1 MSCLYFRS
9 KLRVT
14 FLWANWGMTNAI
26 QPLAN
31 TFAPTGELR
40 VAINVGNPIL
50 ARRHPDTG
58 EPEGVSIDLAN
69 QLAQRLGVP
78 LKLVV
83 FEAASKSVDAL
94 SQDVA
99 DVGFFAIDPTR
110 GETIAFT
117 TPYVLIHGAY
127 MVKQE
132 SPLQSNDEVDQA
144 QHTVVVG
151 KGSAYDLYL
160 SRELKA
166 AELVRSPTSPE
177 VVSFFLEHGHDVAAG
192 VKPQLEAELPKYPN
206 LRMLPGY
213 FMVISQAMGVPK
225 NRGPEAQAFLTQ
237 FVEDM
242 KADGVVAEAMKR
254 HRIEGATLAP
264 LAG

>member
-1 MSCLYFRS
+1 
-9 KLRVT
+9 
-14 FLWANWGMTNAI
+14 MTNAI

-50 ARRHPDTG
+50 ARRHPETG
-58 EPEGVSIDLAN
+58 EPEGVSIDLAT

-99 DVGFFAIDPTR
+99 DVGFFAIDPLR
-110 GETIAFT
+110 GAAIAFT
-117 TPYVLIHGAY
+117 APYVLIEGAY
-127 MVKQE
+127 MVKQD
-132 SPLQSNDEVDQA
+132 SPLHSNDEVDQA

-160 SRELKA
+160 SREIKHA
-166 AELVRSPTSPE
+166 QLVRSPTSPE
-177 VVSFFLEHGHDVAAG
+177 VVSYFLEHGHDVAAG
-192 VKPQLEAELPKYPN
+192 VKPQLEAELPRIPG
-206 LRMLPGY
+206 LRMLPGH
-213 FMVISQAMGVPK
+213 FMVISQAMGLPK
-225 NRGPEAQAFLTQ
+225 SRGEAAATYLHQ

-242 KADGVVAEAMKR
+242 KATGVVAQAMAR

-264 LAG
+264 LAN

>member
-1 MSCLYFRS
+1 
-9 KLRVT
+9 
-14 FLWANWGMTNAI
+14 MTNAI
-26 QPLAN
+26 QPLTN

-69 QLAQRLGVP
+69 LLAQRLGVP

-94 SQDVA
+94 SQDLA
-99 DVGFFAIDPTR
+99 DVGFFAIDPLR
-110 GETIAFT
+110 GAAIAFT
-117 TPYVLIHGAY
+117 APYVLIEGAY

-132 SPLQSNDEVDQA
+132 SPLQSNEQVDQA

-160 SRELKA
+160 SREIKHA
-166 AELVRSPTSPE
+166 QLVRSPTSPE

-192 VKPQLEAELPKYPN
+192 VKPQLEAELPRIPG
-206 LRMLPGY
+206 LRMLPGH
-213 FMVISQAMGVPK
+213 FMVISQAMGLPK
-225 NRGPEAQAFLTQ
+225 SRGPEAAAYLHQ

-242 KADGVVAEAMKR
+242 KAAGEVAQAMAK

>member
-1 MSCLYFRS
+1 
-9 KLRVT
+9 
-14 FLWANWGMTNAI
+14 MTHTA

-58 EPEGVSIDLAN
+58 EPEGISIDLAN

-144 QHTVVVG
+144 HHTVVVG

-160 SRELKA
+160 SRELKHA
-166 AELVRSPTSPE
+166 QLVRSPTSPE

-192 VKPQLEAELPKYPN
+192 VKPQLEAELPRIPG
-206 LRMLPGY
+206 LRMLPGH
-213 FMVISQAMGVPK
+213 FMVISQAMGLPK
-225 NRGPEAQAFLTQ
+225 SRGPEAAAYLHQ
-237 FVEDM
+237 FVEEM
-242 KADGVVAEAMKR
+242 KATGVVAQAMAK
-254 HRIEGATLAP
+254 HHIEGATLAP

>member
-1 MSCLYFRS
+1 
-9 KLRVT
+9 
-14 FLWANWGMTNAI
+14 MTHIA
-26 QPLAN
+26 QSLVN

-50 ARRHPDTG
+50 ARRHPETG
-58 EPEGVSIDLAN
+58 EPEGVSIDLAT

-83 FEAASKSVDAL
+83 FEAASKSVEAV
-94 SQDVA
+94 SGEEA
-99 DVGFFAIDPTR
+99 DVGFFAIDPLR
-110 GETIAFT
+110 GAAIAFT
-117 TPYVLIHGAY
+117 APYVLIEGAY
-127 MVKQE
+127 MVKQA
-132 SPLQSNDEVDQA
+132 SLLQSNEQVDQA

-160 SRELKA
+160 SREIKHA
-166 AELVRSPTSPE
+166 QLVRSPTSPE

-206 LRMLPGY
+206 LRMLPGH

-237 FVEDM
+237 FVEEM
-242 KADGVVAEAMKR
+242 KATGVVAQAMAK

>member
-1 MSCLYFRS
+1 MKHTAQS
-9 KLRVT
+9 
-14 FLWANWGMTNAI
+14 
-26 QPLAN
+26 LAN

-50 ARRHPDTG
+50 ASRHPETG
-58 EPEGVSIDLAN
+58 EPEGVSIDMAT

-83 FEAASKSVDAL
+83 FEAASKSVEAV
-94 SQDVA
+94 SGETA
-99 DVGFFAIDPTR
+99 DVGFFAIDPLR
-110 GETIAFT
+110 GAAIAFT
-117 TPYVLIHGAY
+117 APYVLIEGGY
-127 MVKQE
+127 MVKQD
-132 SPLQSNDEVDQA
+132 SPLQSNEQVDQA

-160 SRELKA
+160 SREIKHA
-166 AELVRSPTSPE
+166 QLVRSPTSPE

-192 VKPQLEAELPKYPN
+192 VKPQLEAELPRISG
-206 LRMLPGY
+206 LRMLPGH
-213 FMVISQAMGVPK
+213 FMVISQAMGLPK
-225 NRGPEAQAFLTQ
+225 TRGQEAAAYLHQ
-237 FVEDM
+237 FVEEM
-242 KADGVVAEAMKR
+242 KATGVVAQAMTK